1 MMRQKKELTTSKKMK
16 TAFKR
21 RPYLKYK
28 FMAEGDSD
36 APSPLCLINMS
47 TGLQM
52 SRVEPLKMLW
62 QFGVVFWIQI
72 KAENPG
78 VAPPK
83 KNPCSYFHLSSRLFC
98 SKHNTITEQTR
109 SNKLQV
115 SFSPRHF
122 NQLHSAQCFHFI
134 SFLCL
139 SVGPLKYC
147 IAFHETGPWS
157 KKGLGS
163 ADSKDRLFECK
174 FEAISAASVR
184 NLPWFFPPRPPICL
198 CAALQL

>member
-78 VAPPK
+78 VAPPPK
-83 KNPCSYFHLSSRLFC
+83 KILAPISICQAGFSAVSTTQLQSRREVTNFRC
-98 SKHNTITEQTR
+98 HFRPGISTNYIQHN
-109 SNKLQV
+109 
-115 SFSPRHF
+115 
-122 NQLHSAQCFHFI
+122 AFI
-134 SFLCL
+134 SFLS
-139 SVGPLKYC
+139 SVC
-147 IAFHETGPWS
+147 Q
-157 KKGLGS
+157 
-163 ADSKDRLFECK
+163 
-174 FEAISAASVR
+174 SVH
-184 NLPWFFPPRPPICL
+184 
-198 CAALQL
+198 